1 MRVVCAIPAYNEELT
16 IASIVLLAKQ
26 YVDEVIVID
35 DGSKDRTVEL
45 AKKAGAIVY
54 KHKKNKGYG
63 AAIKSCIEKAKQRNA
78 DILVILDADGQHDPR
93 DIPKLVEPIK
103 DGEADLVI
111 GSRFITRQKMPKYR
125 KFGIKIINLFA
136 KKFLTKKKI
145 SDTQSGFRAYS
156 RKVLE
161 ALDLS
166 DESMGVSLEIL
177 NEVVKKGFRI
187 KEVPIKCRYDIEG
200 STLNPLRHGMQLI
213 GTIIKIV
220 ERERPLF
227 FFGVSGIC
235 MLMLA
240 MLLGVWVIHRYET
253 VGQLAVG
260 TSLLVVLLTMLG
272 ILTLYSGIILHAIKV
287 MSEK

>member
-1 MRVVCAIPAYNEELT
+1 
-16 IASIVLLAKQ
+16 
-26 YVDEVIVID
+26 
-35 DGSKDRTVEL
+35 
-45 AKKAGAIVY
+45 
-54 KHKKNKGYG
+54 
-63 AAIKSCIEKAKQRNA
+63 
-78 DILVILDADGQHDPR
+78 
-93 DIPKLVEPIK
+93 
-103 DGEADLVI
+103 
-111 GSRFITRQKMPKYR
+111 
-125 KFGIKIINLFA
+125 
-136 KKFLTKKKI
+136 
-145 SDTQSGFRAYS
+145 
-156 RKVLE
+156 
-161 ALDLS
+161 
-166 DESMGVSLEIL
+166 MGVSLEIL